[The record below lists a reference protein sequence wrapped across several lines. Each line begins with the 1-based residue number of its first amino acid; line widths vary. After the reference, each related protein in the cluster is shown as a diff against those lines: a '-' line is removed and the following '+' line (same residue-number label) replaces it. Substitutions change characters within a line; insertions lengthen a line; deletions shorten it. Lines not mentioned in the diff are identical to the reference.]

1 MERNAR
7 RFTQNMLLLHVA
19 LLGVVVGVVY
29 VAAREVYA
37 SFRSEAIHAARQ
49 RQELLAVQTGGAIE
63 SYYASI
69 LSNLDLLQRSELTPW
84 LSGDAS
90 TAPATT
96 QQTGVRAWTLS
107 PALWAQLKD
116 RASQLLVIDRPTL
129 GVWRSFSDSPDV
141 SMDAIIQSNG
151 QWLRGVTDRAISPAQ
166 FIDGREVNLVCVAAG
181 EGRRLLLVAVVPVS
195 EVESKFLMKLN
206 DPARNITAML
216 VDGAGRMMA
225 MSRRLEATSSP
236 SGRRMIPDMSSLMK
250 RYEARGEQ
258 GTTTFQTSTALSSDQ
273 PGEAMTTIH
282 PIHIVGQTW
291 WVTVSSG
298 LSWVD
303 GVIQHLFRRAFWWTV
318 FVIVSVTTILVST
331 FIAIIRS
338 RLKLE
343 RMHHEMLA
351 KEMEQAREIQ
361 LAWLPAQYQSVGN
374 LDIAAINHPASH
386 ISGDFYNWF
395 ELADGRVV
403 VSIGDVTGHGM
414 SGAFLM
420 ATTQLLSRMTMMHVE
435 DPGRALTEVNRQLC
449 IQMFNGQ
456 FVTML
461 ILVIDADNQELSIAT
476 AGHYPPLMGH
486 AGDFVSLEVEPQLV
500 LGVEKDIK
508 YPTQRFRLPPSATLL
523 LYTDGVLDAQSP
535 AGERFSNENLVAAL
549 KGPFPSAKSVITRIV
564 QVLTDY
570 RGSRDLPDDLTMVAI
585 QLRNK
590 PG

>member
-1 MERNAR
+1 MERSAR
-7 RFTQNMLLLHVA
+7 RFTRNMLLLHLA
-19 LLGVVVGVVY
+19 LLGVVVAIVY
-29 VAAREVYA
+29 VAAREVHA

-69 LSNLDLLQRSELTPW
+69 LSNLDLLQRSELTHW
-84 LSGDAS
+84 LDEDGTGA
-90 TAPATT
+90 AATT
-96 QQTGVRAWTLS
+96 RQTGVRAWTLA
-107 PALWAQLKD
+107 PALWEQLKD
-116 RASQLLVIDRPTL
+116 RASQLLVVDRPTL
-129 GVWRSFSDSPDV
+129 GVWRSFSDNPDV
-141 SMDAIIQSNG
+141 SADAIIQSNSE
-151 QWLRGVTDRAISPAQ
+151 WLHGVTDRAISPAQ

-181 EGRRLLLVAVVPVS
+181 QERRLLLVAVVPVS

-225 MSRRLEATSSP
+225 MSHKHEATSSP
-236 SGRRMIPDMSSLMK
+236 TRRRMVPEMASLMK
-250 RYEARGEQ
+250 QYEAEGDQ
-258 GTTTFQTSTALSSDQ
+258 GTGTFQTSEALGSDHR
-273 PGEAMTTIH
+273 GEAMTTLH
-282 PIHIVGQTW
+282 PIHVVGQTW
-291 WVTVSSG
+291 WVMVSSG

-303 GVIQHLFRRAFWWTV
+303 GVIQHLFRRAFWWAA
-318 FVIVSVTTILVST
+318 FVVVSVTAILVST
-331 FIAIIRS
+331 FIAIIRG

-343 RMHHEMLA
+343 RVHHEMLS

-361 LAWLPAQYQSVGN
+361 LAWLPAQYESVGN

-461 ILVIDADNQELSIAT
+461 ILVIDADNQELAIAT

-500 LGVEKDIK
+500 LGVEKEIE

-535 AGERFSNENLVAAL
+535 SGERFSNENLVAAL
-549 KGPFPSAKSVITRIV
+549 KGPFPIAKSVITHVV
-564 QVLTDY
+564 QALTDY

-585 QLRNK
+585 QLRNTR
-590 PG
+590 P